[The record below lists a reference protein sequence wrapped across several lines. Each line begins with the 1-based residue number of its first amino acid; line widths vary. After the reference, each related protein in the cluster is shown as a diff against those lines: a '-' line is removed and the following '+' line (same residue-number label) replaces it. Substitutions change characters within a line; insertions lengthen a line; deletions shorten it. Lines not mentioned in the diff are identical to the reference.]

1 MVINVSL
8 NQFSGGETRPNTWGG
23 LRCASTAQRMTA
35 NKSYLLMNPTL
46 IKSEMCMYEEKRG
59 WKCSLSNPHLH
70 CINSRRRSTPA
81 WHAALSGL
89 HLCGEGFILLKDN
102 EPNTTQSF
110 VELLEYQKKLKSHG
124 ASNHT
129 RLSGF
134 APACPFQL
142 KCTMPLKQKLGRALS
157 ILQNLCTCFED

>member
-1 MVINVSL
+1 
-8 NQFSGGETRPNTWGG
+8 
-23 LRCASTAQRMTA
+23 
-35 NKSYLLMNPTL
+35 
-46 IKSEMCMYEEKRG
+46 MCMYEEKRG
-59 WKCSLSNPHLH
+59 WKCSLSNLHLH

-81 WHAALSGL
+81 WHAALCGL
-89 HLCGEGFILLKDN
+89 HLCGEGFIPLKDN
-102 EPNTTQSF
+102 EPNTTRSF

-142 KCTMPLKQKLGRALS
+142 KCTMPLQQKLGRALS
-157 ILQNLCTCFED
+157 ILQNSRIYVHVLKIKLFTQIYKLISFFNEKSCIECKANAK